1 MEEHVKARL
10 MGSAHGFVGGV
21 SAVVGAGMAGGTAC
35 ALLAFGVLVFLDG
48 LDWMAVSR
56 HREMLEQMRR
66 DVRRQDG
73 A

>member
-35 ALLAFGVLVFLDG
+35 ALLVFGVLVYLDG
-48 LDWMAVSR
+48 LDWSALAR
-56 HREMLEQMRR
+56 HREMLARMQR
-66 DVRRQDG
+66 DAQRQDG